1 MSTQFTEVISR
12 IRAASLEK
20 KREISLFLLFFLISS
35 LSFGLGFLYAKDQN
49 VAPIIIEKKC

>member
-1 MSTQFTEVISR
+1 MSTRLAEVISR
-12 IRAASLEK
+12 IKAVLSAK

-35 LSFGLGFLYAKDQN
+35 LSFGIGFLYAKDQN

>member
-1 MSTQFTEVISR
+1 MSTRLAETISR
-12 IRAASLEK
+12 IKAVLAAK

-35 LSFGLGFLYAKDQN
+35 LSFGIGFLYAEDQN